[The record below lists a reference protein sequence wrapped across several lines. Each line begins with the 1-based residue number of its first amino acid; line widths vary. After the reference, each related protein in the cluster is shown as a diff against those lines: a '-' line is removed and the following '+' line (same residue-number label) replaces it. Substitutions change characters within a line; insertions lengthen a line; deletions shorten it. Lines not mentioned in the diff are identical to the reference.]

1 MKDFILIY
9 IPLFSLTKKH
19 QLSLFFRFFMAHPT
33 IAYPTEHKKNKPQTS
48 DHQTSDNDFGVNF
61 ATLRE
66 KVLERR
72 PVLREIIEKR
82 GHKDLFTYAQ
92 DYLDVNLNET
102 ILARQPEFLA
112 AFSSE
117 VEKRLGKEVAK
128 SATEQLRKYYFVS
141 TADHHGPICHP
152 FFLNSNLVTAMTC
165 LEQSDPI
172 LQNVIVLACANV
184 SQNNSSFPRGL
195 LFQTNGKENPELNRL
210 PILPAHSRLSPV
222 FKFRSY
228 LKSEI
233 EKLAKLLRRKAQNK
247 EIPQTVSQKVTAV
260 LEEIYQADEVLA
272 LQSYSDQ
279 ITLTNFRL
287 WKKFFGE
294 HEKIKPNLIYLEE
307 EAVVSRL
314 LVDHH
319 LAGNTPISKI
329 LLGEKESEMLVKHF
343 DGVEGGFDLGRKQG
357 TYLFWA
363 LPEGEKYRIPLW
375 REGGELVSEDGTF
388 RVKLEP
394 QAIKQG
400 LESKIL
406 IPSMLLSYLL
416 LSFYYGL
423 KCLGGF
429 CQVNYLTAM
438 KDAYLKLLVD
448 LGEAD
453 EAKALEKVQTKEL
466 GEDLTIAFLEHGE
479 RKIALATGLDLVIYG
494 KPDAWKILKNQARNI
509 TIAEALDPMMPEFY
523 RVMYGTKERDE
534 QLMAITAE
542 QILKHTGL
550 SQKIEACAILRD

>member
-48 DHQTSDNDFGVNF
+48 DHQTSDND
-61 ATLRE
+61 
-66 KVLERR
+66 
-72 PVLREIIEKR
+72 
-82 GHKDLFTYAQ
+82 LFTYAQ

-102 ILARQPEFLA
+102 ILARQPEFSA

-128 SATEQLRKYYFVS
+128 SATEQLQKYYFVS

-228 LKSEI
+228 LKNEI

-260 LEEIYQADEVLA
+260 LEEIYQA
-272 LQSYSDQ
+272 
-279 ITLTNFRL
+279 
-287 WKKFFGE
+287 
-294 HEKIKPNLIYLEE
+294 
-307 EAVVSRL
+307 
-314 LVDHH
+314 
-319 LAGNTPISKI
+319 
-329 LLGEKESEMLVKHF
+329 
-343 DGVEGGFDLGRKQG
+343 
-357 TYLFWA
+357 
-363 LPEGEKYRIPLW
+363 
-375 REGGELVSEDGTF
+375 
-388 RVKLEP
+388 
-394 QAIKQG
+394 
-400 LESKIL
+400 
-406 IPSMLLSYLL
+406 
-416 LSFYYGL
+416 
-423 KCLGGF
+423 
-429 CQVNYLTAM
+429 
-438 KDAYLKLLVD
+438 
-448 LGEAD
+448 
-453 EAKALEKVQTKEL
+453 
-466 GEDLTIAFLEHGE
+466 
-479 RKIALATGLDLVIYG
+479 
-494 KPDAWKILKNQARNI
+494 
-509 TIAEALDPMMPEFY
+509 
-523 RVMYGTKERDE
+523 
-534 QLMAITAE
+534 
-542 QILKHTGL
+542 
-550 SQKIEACAILRD
+550 